1 MKKPSH
7 ENNFI
12 YLTIALV
19 LLLLVAAL
27 IDQFPVGWGQQT
39 VQAASIITVAAGINS
54 VSSSRN
60 WFSTSIGF
68 LIAIL
73 VVAGLGLW
81 LEHAELDYLH
91 LLILIG
97 FYLYASYQAARQV
110 LFTGPIDF
118 NKIVGAICIY
128 LLMGLVWGLSYLFI
142 AQVIP
147 GSFNGLEQLP
157 WYDNFADG
165 DISPVAPV
173 ARFLVYMEAIF
184 GVFYMAVLVAS
195 LIGIKTS
202 KITSDS

>member
-118 NKIVGAICIY
+118 NKMPSARAC
-128 LLMGLVWGLSYLFI
+128 LMSWLM
-142 AQVIP
+142 
-147 GSFNGLEQLP
+147 LE
-157 WYDNFADG
+157 
-165 DISPVAPV
+165 V
-173 ARFLVYMEAIF
+173 M
-184 GVFYMAVLVAS
+184 
-195 LIGIKTS
+195 
-202 KITSDS
+202 